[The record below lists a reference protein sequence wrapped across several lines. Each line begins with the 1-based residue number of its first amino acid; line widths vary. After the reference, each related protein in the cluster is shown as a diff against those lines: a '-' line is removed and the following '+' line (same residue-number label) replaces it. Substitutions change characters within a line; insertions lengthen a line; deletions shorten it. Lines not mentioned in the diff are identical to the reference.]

1 MPSHFD
7 PSWGVPV
14 VGLSIAIAAGVWAIL
29 ARRSLDRHIA
39 REKRRQA

>member
-14 VGLSIAIAAGVWAIL
+14 VGLSIAVVASVWAIL
-29 ARRSLDRHIA
+29 ARRALDRHIA
-39 REKRRQA
+39 RDRRRES